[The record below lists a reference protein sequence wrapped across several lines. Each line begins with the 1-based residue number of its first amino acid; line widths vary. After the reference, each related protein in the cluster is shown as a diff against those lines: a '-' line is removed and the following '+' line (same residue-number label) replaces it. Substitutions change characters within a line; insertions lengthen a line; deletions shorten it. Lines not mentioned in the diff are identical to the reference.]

1 MFVKTLPIRLARSV
15 AFGSLNPARKV
26 MLCGEGACGLAHYV
40 TARAACERRQVR
52 FICGDNR
59 FDPYAVSRFARSRK
73 LRPEAAL
80 RSILV
85 ARAFTAYQ
93 LSELVN
99 RLDPSL
105 SDLVIISGPCSTYFD
120 EDVSIID
127 AARLFY
133 RALWR
138 IVELASGGMTLLLVQ
153 SEMPASTRRAHFLTD
168 LCRASDVVLHLTGQ
182 HTFSIENRHR
192 PAPGY
197 ITPEDR
203 TRGD

>member
-1 MFVKTLPIRLARSV
+1 MFAKTLPISMAPSV
-15 AFGSLNPARKV
+15 AFGSLTPARKV
-26 MLCGEGACGLAHYV
+26 MLCGEDAYGLAHYV
-40 TARAACERRQVR
+40 TARVACERRQVR

-59 FDPYAVSRFARSRK
+59 FDPYTISRFARSRK
-73 LRPEAAL
+73 VRPEAAL
-80 RSILV
+80 RSILI

-99 RLDPSL
+99 RLDPSI

-153 SEMPASTRRAHFLTD
+153 SEMPASTRRTHFLTD
-168 LCRASDVVLHLTGQ
+168 LCRASDVVLRLGGQ
-182 HTFSIENRHR
+182 HTFALENRQR
-192 PAPGY
+192 FALPYLA
-197 ITPEDR
+197 EDR
-203 TRGD
+203 TTGE